1 MKTELLKSLLEI
13 NEIYAEAPINR
24 LSKQEDKKTPAVQEK
39 PTQDTLEK
47 LKEDIAAFE
56 GCPLKKTAINLV
68 FADGNPKADIMLIG
82 EAPGADEDRQGKPFV
97 GMSGQL
103 LTKAFKAAGFARE
116 KDLYITNTV
125 FWRPPGNRQPTPQE
139 IQACLPF
146 TQRHIA
152 LVNPKLII
160 LVGGTAVKALLNKN
174 DGITKLR
181 GNWFEY
187 ASPYQKHPIK
197 MTAIYHPAY
206 LLRSPGRKKDVWFDL
221 LRIKGALKNTS

>member
-1 MKTELLKSLLEI
+1 MTKDLLKSLI
-13 NEIYAEAPINR
+13 DVDEIYSKSPINR
-24 LSKQEDKKTPAVQEK
+24 FNKTETEK
-39 PTQDTLEK
+39 PTTQMQPSSDSLDA
-47 LKEDIAAFE
+47 LKEEVATFD
-56 GCPLKKTAINLV
+56 GCDLKKTAINLV
-68 FADGNPKADIMLIG
+68 FSDGNPNADIMLIG

-103 LTKAFKAAGFARE
+103 LTKAFKAAGFERE

-139 IQACLPF
+139 INACLPF

-160 LVGGTAVKALLNKN
+160 LVGGTAVKALLNKSE
-174 DGITKLR
+174 GITKLR
-181 GNWFEY
+181 GEWFDY
-187 ASPYQKHPIK
+187 TSPYQDHAIK

-221 LRIKGALKNTS
+221 LKISDHLKSVR